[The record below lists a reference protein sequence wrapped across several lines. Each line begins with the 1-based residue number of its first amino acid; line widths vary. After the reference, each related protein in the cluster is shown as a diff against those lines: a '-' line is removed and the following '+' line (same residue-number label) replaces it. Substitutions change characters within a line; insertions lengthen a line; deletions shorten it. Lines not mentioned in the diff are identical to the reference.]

1 MNIEITEKEN
11 KLMVSVVL
19 VPYKEKRREQ
29 NKINCKNY

>member
-19 VPYKEKRREQ
+19 VPYKDNRR
-29 NKINCKNY
+29 IFVC